1 MVSDEGR
8 SSTIVVVGE
17 SAARKAVEALRTR
30 VTVLQA
36 PEREGRIDLAWLMP
50 ELGRLGVLH
59 LLVEGGGTVLAAFFE
74 AGLVHRTAF
83 FYAPLILGGEDSRR
97 SVAGHG
103 FRSLAEA
110 PRLTDVESRR
120 LGEDLFITARV
131 VRPASG

>member
-1 MVSDEGR
+1 
-8 SSTIVVVGE
+8 
-17 SAARKAVEALRTR
+17 
-30 VTVLQA
+30 
-36 PEREGRIDLAWLMP
+36 
-50 ELGRLGVLH
+50 LH
-59 LLVEGGGTVLAAFFE
+59 LLVEGGGTVLAGFFE
-74 AGLVHRTAF
+74 ASLVHRTAF

-131 VRPASG
+131 VRPTSG